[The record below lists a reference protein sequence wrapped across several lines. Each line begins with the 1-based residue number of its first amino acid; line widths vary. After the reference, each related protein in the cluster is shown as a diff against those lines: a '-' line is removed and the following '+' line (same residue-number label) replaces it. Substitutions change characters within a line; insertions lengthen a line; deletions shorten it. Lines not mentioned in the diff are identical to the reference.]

1 MLEKQSE
8 SVGVI
13 GLGIMGGTIA
23 RNLVAAGH
31 RVIGFDPDAARCD
44 EARAAGVEIVD
55 AARML
60 IAEARQ
66 ILTSLPSPGALDQTV
81 AAIGGVSESERRDLV
96 VAELSTLPLSCKQAN
111 RERLDDAGVVLLDC
125 PLSGTGAQALT
136 RDLAVYAS
144 GDAEACKR
152 FAGVFSGFSR
162 VNHYLGE
169 FGNGTKMKLVANLL
183 VAIHN
188 VAAAEAILLGV
199 KGGLDPSTLCEILAS
214 GAGTSRIFEM
224 RAPMMVDESYEP
236 ATMKLEVWQKDM
248 ALIREFVADCGVP
261 TPTFSATEPIYEAA
275 LEAGRNQQDTAAV
288 YAVLQNCSK

>member
-31 RVIGFDPDAARCD
+31 RVIGFDPDAARSD

-55 AARML
+55 AARIL
-60 IAEARQ
+60 IAEAQQ

-81 AAIGGVSESERRDLV
+81 AAIGGVSESERRGLV

-111 RERLDDAGVVLLDC
+111 RVRLDDAGVVLLDC

-152 FAGVFSGFSR
+152 LVGVFSGFSR

>member
-144 GDAEACKR
+144 GDAEACKL
-152 FAGVFSGFSR
+152 FAGVFSGF
-162 VNHYLGE
+162 
-169 FGNGTKMKLVANLL
+169 
-183 VAIHN
+183 
-188 VAAAEAILLGV
+188 
-199 KGGLDPSTLCEILAS
+199 
-214 GAGTSRIFEM
+214 
-224 RAPMMVDESYEP
+224 
-236 ATMKLEVWQKDM
+236 
-248 ALIREFVADCGVP
+248 
-261 TPTFSATEPIYEAA
+261 
-275 LEAGRNQQDTAAV
+275 
-288 YAVLQNCSK
+288 

>member
-31 RVIGFDPDAARCD
+31 RVIGFDPDAARSD

-55 AARML
+55 AARIL
-60 IAEARQ
+60 IAEAQQ

-81 AAIGGVSESERRDLV
+81 AAIGGVSESERRVLV

-111 RERLDDAGVVLLDC
+111 RVRLDDAGVVLLDC